1 MKRSIREAKTEEL
14 IEALM
19 VREGIEYIETDESEK
34 TALTI
39 ESASGCALSLP
50 QQRYQSLGR
59 VGPEIIIRCRR
70 DAPTE

>member
-39 ESASGCALSLP
+39 ESASGEDLALP
-50 QQRYQSLGR
+50 AQRYQSLGR

-70 DAPTE
+70 EA